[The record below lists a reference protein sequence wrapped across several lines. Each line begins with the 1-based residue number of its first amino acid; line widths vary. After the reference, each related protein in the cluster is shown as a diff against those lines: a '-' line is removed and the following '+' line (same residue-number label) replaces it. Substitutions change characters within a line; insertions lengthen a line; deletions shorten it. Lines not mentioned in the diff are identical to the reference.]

1 MVSRPLN
8 INKEVSFD
16 YEFIVG
22 INTINESELSKST
35 HEFIAQYVQVPEYI
49 VYLWV
54 YINIS
59 WVCKNNTANH

>member
-22 INTINESELSKST
+22 INTMFMLINESELSKPT
-35 HEFIAQYVQVPEYI
+35 NEFIAQYVQVPEYI
-49 VYLWV
+49 VYL
-54 YINIS
+54 
-59 WVCKNNTANH
+59 

>member
-22 INTINESELSKST
+22 INTINESELSKPT
-35 HEFIAQYVQVPEYI
+35 NEFIAQYVQVPEYI
-49 VYLWV
+49 VYL
-54 YINIS
+54 
-59 WVCKNNTANH
+59 